1 MSAKTDL
8 IAIADATDAVGD
20 PDHDAPRENLGEAAL
35 DRLLGRGVDPRKRV
49 VENQDIRSEEPAW
62 RHCSTR

>member
-1 MSAKTDL
+1 MRWEMQITVRPAKT
-8 IAIADATDAVGD
+8 
-20 PDHDAPRENLGEAAL
+20 AL